1 MIDSPQPAS
10 SEATEHRPQRA
21 LAADPQHAGQSHQGR
36 NGIRRSTGRMTSDE
50 STRDDHRN
58 EQRDDHQAKKNHR
71 RRTAMNPT
79 DVLTIAEQLT
89 DRDIA
94 ILRTLR
100 AHRLATTI
108 QLQRWHFPSG
118 GITGFGQRPT
128 ALRAAQRVLRRLEA
142 HRLLARLHQ
151 RIGGVR
157 RGSDSTVWQLA
168 VTGDRLLSVVDGDTR
183 RRYVEPRKAFIAHT
197 VAVTGLAV
205 ALVEALHDGRLEQVT
220 LNGEPDN
227 WRRFSGLHGRTEI
240 LKPDL
245 HAVTAFGDYEDHWL
259 FERDLATEHP
269 NVVVRKAHIYER
281 FTATGA
287 YQEQHDVVPAVLWI
301 VPDEARQ
308 HALQRAL
315 RAARGLTPNMHRVV
329 TEADFI
335 TTVLAGSTLSEPIT
349 DHQRRTP

>member
-1 MIDSPQPAS
+1 
-10 SEATEHRPQRA
+10 
-21 LAADPQHAGQSHQGR
+21 
-36 NGIRRSTGRMTSDE
+36 MTTNE
-50 STRDDHRN
+50 STRDEYRN
-58 EQRDDHQAKKNHR
+58 EYRNERQAAKNTR
-71 RRTAMNPT
+71 RKYDVNPA
-79 DVLTIAEQLT
+79 DVVTLAEQLT
-89 DRDIA
+89 NRDMA

-100 AHRLATTI
+100 AHRLATTT
-108 QLQRWHFPSG
+108 QLQRWHFASG
-118 GITGFGQRPT
+118 SHDPIDQGASRRRTT
-128 ALRAAQRVLRRLEA
+128 QRVLRRLEA
-142 HRLLARLHQ
+142 HRLTARLHQ
-151 RIGGVR
+151 RVGGIR
-157 RGSDSTVWQLA
+157 RGSDSTVWQLTA
-168 VTGDRLLSVVDGDTR
+168 TGDRLLSVVDGDTR

-205 ALVEALHDGRLEQVT
+205 TLIEALHDGRLEQLT

-245 HAVTAFGDYEDHWL
+245 HAITAFGDYEDHWL

-281 FTATGA
+281 FAATGA

-315 RAARGLTPNMHRVV
+315 RAARSLTPNMHRVV

-335 TTVLAGSTLSEPIT
+335 ATVLAGSTLPEPTT

>member
-1 MIDSPQPAS
+1 
-10 SEATEHRPQRA
+10 
-21 LAADPQHAGQSHQGR
+21 
-36 NGIRRSTGRMTSDE
+36 
-50 STRDDHRN
+50 
-58 EQRDDHQAKKNHR
+58 
-71 RRTAMNPT
+71 MNPV
-79 DVLTIAEQLT
+79 DVLTLADQLT

-100 AHRLATTI
+100 AHRLATTT

-118 GITGFGQRPT
+118 GSTGFAETPT
-128 ALRAAQRVLRRLEA
+128 ALRTAQRVLRRLEA

-157 RGSDSTVWQLA
+157 RGSDSTVWQLT

-183 RRYVEPRKAFIAHT
+183 RRYVEPRAAFVAHT

-205 ALVEALHDGRLEQVT
+205 ALIEALREGLLEHVT

-281 FTATGA
+281 FVATGV

-315 RAARGLTPNMHRVV
+315 RAARGLTPDMHRVV
-329 TEADFI
+329 TEANFVA
-335 TTVLAGSTLSEPIT
+335 TVLAGSTLPEPT
-349 DHQRRTP
+349 TNHQRRTP